1 MHSKAKRASTV
12 ITLKDRATAVRLAYF
27 LFYID
32 FFSHRYPC
40 VTTFIFLLFSYLRWD
55 IPCYLVSLSCLF
67 IDRLTVDRTI
77 SLFVTEKGFGWS
89 SFRFE
94 KFGTDVVCSVENTFP
109 NQVIVIPP
117 FVH

>member
-27 LFYID
+27 LFYLD

-40 VTTFIFLLFSYLRWD
+40 VTTFISLSFSYLRLD
-55 IPCYLVSLSCLF
+55 MPCYLVSLSCLF
-67 IDRLTVDRTI
+67 IDRLIFDRTI
-77 SLFVTEKGFGWS
+77 SLVFTENGFGWS

-94 KFGTDVVCSVENTFP
+94 KFGTDVVYSVGNTFS